1 MMPDK
6 ASYKSKG
13 GKKDSAVKNT
23 FNPPT
28 QGGQP
33 PDTDAHKPE
42 EQDQKRRIGQ
52 FTGAGEPPLQK
63 K

>member
-1 MMPDK
+1 MPKK

-13 GKKDSAVKNT
+13 GDKDAATKNT

-28 QGGQP
+28 TQQTGP
-33 PDTDAHKPE
+33 PGETAEPS
-42 EQDQKRRIGQ
+42 EQDPKRRIGQ
-52 FTGAGEPPLQK
+52 FSGAGEPPLTK